1 MHKEQLGKNI
11 FAIIK
16 KETNTTKYFQ
26 IKHKTKIK
34 ISIIVENNT
43 VLYTKLRFKKYL
55 KFYIAWIMFHKE
67 LNIKHIGHIR
77 LNNEQLN
84 LIKDQL
90 DPNIILYQ
98 AIKNKNQNLIKFAI
112 GKGADDFDQIILDC
126 CDSNYT
132 LLYNIIKNKK
142 YLYERMLIR
151 AVFNKNINLI
161 QNIVKK
167 TENISSALEVASHLE
182 YSEIFNII
190 LKELV
195 RRTSLNKN

>member
-1 MHKEQLGKNI
+1 MLKEQLGKDI
-11 FAIIK
+11 FIILK

-34 ISIIVENNT
+34 ISINLENNI
-43 VLYTKLRFKKYL
+43 VVYTKVRSEKYL
-55 KFYIAWIMFHKE
+55 KFYIGWIIFHKE
-67 LNIKHIGHIR
+67 LKVKHIGKLI

-90 DPNIILYQ
+90 DPNIVLYQ

-112 GKGADDFDQIILDC
+112 EKGANDFDQIILDC
-126 CDSNYT
+126 CDSNYI
-132 LLYNIIKNKK
+132 LLYDLIKNKK
-142 YLYERMLIR
+142 HLYEKILIR
-151 AVFNKNINLI
+151 AVFNKNLNLV

-167 TENISSALEVASHLE
+167 TKDISSSLELASQLE
-182 YSEIFNII
+182 YTEIFQII

-195 RRTSLNKN
+195 KRNSLNKN